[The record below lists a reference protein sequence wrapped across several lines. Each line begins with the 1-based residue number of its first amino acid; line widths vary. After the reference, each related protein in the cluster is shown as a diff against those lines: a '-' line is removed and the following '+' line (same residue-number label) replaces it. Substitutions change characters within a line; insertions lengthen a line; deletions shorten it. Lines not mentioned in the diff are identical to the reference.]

1 MSTRLQRLLARRN
14 LLRASTSSYHGYG
27 HSGYG
32 SDPSGYGSRHSGNS
46 SGNLQQRL
54 LARRKLMR
62 ASASSYHNN
71 FGHSGYSSDHH
82 SGYGSG
88 HSSGYGSG
96 HSSGG
101 YGHSSGGYSHGGYFD
116 DCCPPVVDN
125 LTFIALMSFL
135 ALGTYFLR
143 IRITMDLGR
152 RKKRRRSISR
162 KSEIS
167 ELEDILFAG
176 MIHFFILKSGEKK
189 LMFKVS
195 FNIPLLVLISRENTS
210 EIFRPLWLPTM

>member
-46 SGNLQQRL
+46 SGIYGHSSGGFQRL
-54 LARRKLMR
+54 LARRNHLKG
-62 ASASSYHNN
+62 SASSYHSS
-71 FGHSGYSSDHH
+71 GHSGYGNDH
-82 SGYGSG
+82 
-88 HSSGYGSG
+88 SGYGSG

-162 KSEIS
+162 KSESS

-176 MIHFFILKSGEKK
+176 MIHFFMLKSREKSS
-189 LMFKVS
+189 MFWVS
-195 FNIPLLVLISRENTS
+195 FNIPLMVLISRENTS
-210 EIFRPLWLPTM
+210 EIFRPLWLPTL

>member
-82 SGYGSG
+82 SGYAS
-88 HSSGYGSG
+88 
-96 HSSGG
+96 
-101 YGHSSGGYSHGGYFD
+101 GHSSGGYSHGGYFD

-162 KSEIS
+162 KSESS

-176 MIHFFILKSGEKK
+176 MIHFFILKSREKSS
-189 LMFKVS
+189 MFWVS
-195 FNIPLLVLISRENTS
+195 FNIPLMVLISRENTS
-210 EIFRPLWLPTM
+210 EIFRPLWLPTL

>member
-82 SGYGSG
+82 
-88 HSSGYGSG
+88 SGYGSG

-176 MIHFFILKSGEKK
+176 MIHFFILKSGKKK

-195 FNIPLLVLISRENTS
+195 FNIPLMVLISRENTS

>member
-32 SDPSGYGSRHSGNS
+32 HDNSGYGSRHSGNS
-46 SGNLQQRL
+46 SGIYGHSSGGFQRL
-54 LARRKLMR
+54 LARRNLLK
-62 ASASSYHNN
+62 ASASSYHS
-71 FGHSGYSSDHH
+71 SGH

-88 HSSGYGSG
+88 HSSGGYGHSSGGYG

-116 DCCPPVVDN
+116 DCCPPVVDP
-125 LTFIALMSFL
+125 LTFTALMSFL
-135 ALGTYFLR
+135 ALATYFLR
-143 IRITMDLGR
+143 IRITMDLMMAG
-152 RKKRRRSISR
+152 RKKRRSISR
-162 KSEIS
+162 NSENS

-176 MIHFFILKSGEKK
+176 ML
-189 LMFKVS
+189 
-195 FNIPLLVLISRENTS
+195 
-210 EIFRPLWLPTM
+210 

>member
-82 SGYGSG
+82 SGYAS
-88 HSSGYGSG
+88 
-96 HSSGG
+96 
-101 YGHSSGGYSHGGYFD
+101 GHSSGGYSHGGYFD

-162 KSEIS
+162 KSESS

-176 MIHFFILKSGEKK
+176 MIHFFMLKSREKSS
-189 LMFKVS
+189 MFWVS
-195 FNIPLLVLISRENTS
+195 FNIPLMVLISRENTS
-210 EIFRPLWLPTM
+210 EIFRPLWLPTL